1 MNHHQPAPPDL
12 ADVFRAH
19 GHNLAFLLPEQRK
32 VMNAVVSCRTSA
44 LGGHV
49 LQCDSCGALEISYNS
64 CRNRH
69 CPQCQSLAKARW
81 IMAREEDLLP
91 VPYFH
96 IVFTFS
102 DLLYPIA
109 LQNKKTVYDI
119 LFQASSET
127 LKEVAANPD
136 NLGADIGFTAILHT
150 WNQKL
155 NHHPHI
161 HCIVPGGGLAHDKTR
176 WITAAANFFLSVKIL
191 SVVFRAKFL
200 SYLET
205 AFRRN
210 KLVFFGQS
218 ADLADEATFKCLL
231 KQACKNNWVVY
242 AKRPFAGPSQVLEY
256 LGRYTHR
263 VAISNNRILA
273 MTDSTVTFQWRDR
286 KNGNALK
293 EMSMDAVEF
302 LRRFLLHVLPSGFM
316 KIRHYGFLG
325 NPAKKEAIALCR
337 NLVKD
342 QSVARKHR
350 KAPHD
355 WKDLLLFLTGKDPS
369 LCPHC
374 GKGHLFVLEEL
385 PKQAGPPL
393 EKTG

>member
-1 MNHHQPAPPDL
+1 MTQLHTEKPDL

-19 GHNLAFLLPEQRK
+19 GHKLAFLLPEQRK
-32 VMNAVVSCRTSA
+32 AMNAVIACRTA
-44 LGGHV
+44 VLGGHV
-49 LQCDSCGALEISYNS
+49 LKCDACGSLEISYNS

-69 CPQCQSLAKARW
+69 CPKCQSLAKAKW
-81 IMAREEDLLP
+81 IMAREEELLP

-109 LQNKKTVYDI
+109 FQNKKVVYDI

-127 LKEVAANPD
+127 LKEVAANPK
-136 NLGADIGFTAILHT
+136 NLGADIGFISILHT
-150 WNQKL
+150 WDQRL

-161 HCIVPGGGLAHDKTR
+161 HCIVPGGGLARDKTR
-176 WITAAANFFLSVKIL
+176 WIASAANFFLSVKIL
-191 SVVFRAKFL
+191 SAVFRAKFL
-200 SYLET
+200 SRLEEV
-205 AFRRN
+205 FRRN
-210 KLVFFGQS
+210 TLVFHGQT
-218 ADLADEATFKCLL
+218 AGLADRKAFQNLLLQSCAT
-231 KQACKNNWVVY
+231 NWVVY
-242 AKRPFAGPSQVLEY
+242 CKRPFAGPKQVLEY

-263 VAISNNRILA
+263 VAISNNRILS
-273 MTDSTVTFQWRDR
+273 MTETTVTFQWRDR
-286 KNGNALK
+286 KNGGVAK
-293 EMSMDAVEF
+293 EMTLDAVEF

-337 NLVKD
+337 SLAKD
-342 QSVARKHR
+342 KSVSLQPHA
-350 KAPHD
+350 APRG
-355 WKDLLLFLTGKDPS
+355 WRDLLLFLTGKDLS
-369 LCPHC
+369 VCPQC

-385 PKQAGPPL
+385 PKRASPPL